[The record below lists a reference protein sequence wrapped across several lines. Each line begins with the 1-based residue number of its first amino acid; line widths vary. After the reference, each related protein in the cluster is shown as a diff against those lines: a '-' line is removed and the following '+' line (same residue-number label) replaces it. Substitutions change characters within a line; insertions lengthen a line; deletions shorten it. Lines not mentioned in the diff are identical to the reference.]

1 MHSYALECTAVVV
14 QALNVLPRHTRACVE
29 GCVCVYCV
37 PLSVCP
43 AGSEP
48 DWVLDL
54 VATGFNKPDHLFGH
68 SMRSKEDVDAAAD
81 AFKEKYTRV
90 RGASRLVTVI
100 RFQGF
105 LGVFAMPQTLS
116 ITASAST
123 SCSGS
128 CAC

>member
-90 RGASRLVTVI
+90 RGFTARHSHQVSRV
-100 RFQGF
+100 
-105 LGVFAMPQTLS
+105 LGSFCNAPNPLHHRV
-116 ITASAST
+116 
-123 SCSGS
+123 G
-128 CAC
+128 